1 MMLVS
6 VLEMIVPIAIAF
18 SLGVMMRKLK
28 LMDDNGCATIKTL
41 VSRVLLPVIL
51 LNAFL
56 FADYSKDSMAVIIVF
71 FIAMIAVLGIGFL
84 MRRFIPERA
93 KYFPFV
99 FATIEGGTIGYP
111 LLAMLYGTRGTS
123 DMAIID
129 VAHTVFLFLIAI
141 PIMQAADGNEPD
153 FKKLLKNA
161 VLSPTFL
168 AMVIGIALG
177 LIGLDTWM
185 TGTPVYGIYQA
196 VISFLTNPAGML
208 IIVTLGFGISIS
220 PEMLR
225 PVLFTSLT
233 RLATMAVFCALSS
246 FVIFRFIPYSKET
259 FVALMIAF
267 SLPASYAIP
276 MFGKFEGHKEYVATT
291 ISFSTVLTLIVF
303 VGLTIFAKM

>member
-18 SLGVMMRKLK
+18 ALGVMMRKLK
-28 LMDDNGCATIKTL
+28 LMDDNGCATIKSM
-41 VSRVLLPVIL
+41 VSKVLLPVIL

-56 FADYSKDSMAVIIVF
+56 FAAYSKDSMAIIIVF

-129 VAHTVFLFLIAI
+129 VAHTIFLFLIAI
-141 PIMQAADGNEPD
+141 PLMQAADGNDPD
-153 FKKLLKNA
+153 FKKLMKNA

-177 LIGLDTWM
+177 LIGVDSWLM
-185 TGTPVYGIYQA
+185 SSPVYGIYQA
-196 VISFLTNPAGML
+196 VINFLTNPAGML

-220 PEMLR
+220 PELMR
-225 PVLFTSLT
+225 PVLFTAFT
-233 RLATMAVFCALSS
+233 RLATMAVFCAISS

-259 FVALMIAF
+259 LVALMIAF

-276 MFGKFEGHKEYVATT
+276 IFGKFEGHKEYVSTT

-303 VGLTIFAKM
+303 IGMTIFAKM

>member
-18 SLGVMMRKLK
+18 ALGVMMRKLK
-28 LMDDNGCATIKTL
+28 LMDDNGCATIKSM
-41 VSRVLLPVIL
+41 VSKVLLPVIL

-56 FADYSKDSMAVIIVF
+56 FAAYSKDSMAIIIVF

-129 VAHTVFLFLIAI
+129 VAHTIFLFLIAI
-141 PIMQAADGNEPD
+141 PLMQAADGNDPD
-153 FKKLLKNA
+153 FKKLMKNA

-177 LIGLDTWM
+177 LIGVDSWLM
-185 TGTPVYGIYQA
+185 SSPVYGIYQA
-196 VISFLTNPAGML
+196 VINFLTNPAGML

-220 PEMLR
+220 PELMR
-225 PVLFTSLT
+225 PVLFTAFT
-233 RLATMAVFCALSS
+233 RLVTMAVFCAISS

-259 FVALMIAF
+259 LVALMIAF

-276 MFGKFEGHKEYVATT
+276 IFGKFEGHKEYVSTT

-303 VGLTIFAKM
+303 IGMTIFAKM

>member
-18 SLGVMMRKLK
+18 ALGVMMRKLK
-28 LMDDNGCATIKTL
+28 LMDDNGCATIKSM
-41 VSRVLLPVIL
+41 VSKVLLPVIL

-56 FADYSKDSMAVIIVF
+56 FAAYSKDSMAIIIVF

-129 VAHTVFLFLIAI
+129 VAHTIFLFLIAI
-141 PIMQAADGNEPD
+141 PLMQAADGNDPD
-153 FKKLLKNA
+153 FKKLMKNA

-177 LIGLDTWM
+177 LIGVDSWLM
-185 TGTPVYGIYQA
+185 SSPVYGIYQA
-196 VISFLTNPAGML
+196 VINFLTNPAGML

-220 PEMLR
+220 PELMR
-225 PVLFTSLT
+225 PVLFTAFT
-233 RLATMAVFCALSS
+233 RLVTMALFCAISC

-259 FVALMIAF
+259 LVALMIAF

-276 MFGKFEGHKEYVATT
+276 IFGKFEGHKEYVSTT

-303 VGLTIFAKM
+303 IGMTIFAKM

>member
-1 MMLVS
+1 MLIS

-28 LMDDNGCATIKTL
+28 LMDDNGCATIKSM
-41 VSRVLLPVIL
+41 VSKVLLPVIL
-51 LNAFL
+51 FNAFL
-56 FADYSKDSMAVIIVF
+56 FAAYSKDSMAIIIVF

-84 MRRFIPERA
+84 MRRFIPDRA

-141 PIMQAADGNEPD
+141 PLMQAADGNEPD
-153 FKKLLKNA
+153 FKKLMKNA

-177 LIGLDTWM
+177 LIGVDSWL
-185 TGTPVYGIYQA
+185 TGSSVYGIYQS

-220 PEMLR
+220 PELMR
-225 PVLFTSLT
+225 PVLFTAFT
-233 RLATMAVFCALSS
+233 RLATMAVFCAISS

-276 MFGKFEGHKEYVATT
+276 IFGKFEGHKEYVSTT

-303 VGLTIFAKM
+303 IGLTIFAKM

>member
-1 MMLVS
+1 MLIS

-28 LMDDNGCATIKTL
+28 LMDDNGCATIKSM
-41 VSRVLLPVIL
+41 VSKVLLPVIL
-51 LNAFL
+51 FNAFL
-56 FADYSKDSMAVIIVF
+56 FAAYSKDSMAIIIVF

-141 PIMQAADGNEPD
+141 PLMQAADGNEPD
-153 FKKLLKNA
+153 FKKLMKNA

-177 LIGLDTWM
+177 LIGVDSWL
-185 TGTPVYGIYQA
+185 TGSSVYGIYQS

-220 PEMLR
+220 PELMR
-225 PVLFTSLT
+225 PVLFTAFT
-233 RLATMAVFCALSS
+233 RLATMAVFCAISS

-276 MFGKFEGHKEYVATT
+276 IFGKFEGHKEYVSTT

-303 VGLTIFAKM
+303 IGLTIFAKM

>member
-1 MMLVS
+1 MLIPVI
-6 VLEMIVPIAIAF
+6 EMILPIAITF
-18 SLGVMMRKLK
+18 GLGVMMRKLK
-28 LMDDNGCATIKTL
+28 LMNDNGCAAIKTL
-41 VSRVLLPVIL
+41 VSTVLLPVIL
-51 LNAFL
+51 FNAFL
-56 FADYSKDSMAVIIVF
+56 FADYSRESLAIIIVF

-93 KYFPFV
+93 KFFPFV

-141 PIMQAADGNEPD
+141 PLLQMTDGENPEI
-153 FKKLLKNA
+153 KKILKNA

-168 AMVIGIALG
+168 AMVIGIACG
-177 LIGLDTWM
+177 LLGLDTWLM
-185 TGTPVYGIYQA
+185 GRSGYSIYQS

-208 IIVTLGFGISIS
+208 ILITLGYNIAI
-220 PEMLR
+220 EKDLVR
-225 PVLFTSLT
+225 PVLFTAFT
-233 RLATMAVFCALSS
+233 RLLTMGIMCTLSILI
-246 FVIFRFIPYSKET
+246 IFRFMTYSKET
-259 FVALMIAF
+259 LVALILAF

-276 MFGKFEGHKEYVATT
+276 LFAKFEGHKEYVSTT

-303 VGLTIFAKM
+303 VALSVYVKM

>member
-1 MMLVS
+1 MLAS

-41 VSRVLLPVIL
+41 VSKVLLPVIL

-56 FADYSKDSMAVIIVF
+56 FADYSKESMAIIIVF

-153 FKKLLKNA
+153 FKKLMKNA

-185 TGTPVYGIYQA
+185 TGTAVYGIYQA

-220 PEMLR
+220 PELLR

-303 VGLTIFAKM
+303 IGLTIFAKM

>member
-1 MMLVS
+1 MMLIS

-28 LMDDNGCATIKTL
+28 LMDDNGCATIKSM
-41 VSRVLLPVIL
+41 VSKVLLPVIL
-51 LNAFL
+51 FNAFL
-56 FADYSKDSMAVIIVF
+56 FAAYSKDSMAIIIVF

-141 PIMQAADGNEPD
+141 PLMQAADGNEPD
-153 FKKLLKNA
+153 FKKLMKNA

-177 LIGLDTWM
+177 LIGVDSWL
-185 TGTPVYGIYQA
+185 TGSSVYGIYQS

-220 PEMLR
+220 PELMR
-225 PVLFTSLT
+225 PVLFTAFT
-233 RLATMAVFCALSS
+233 RLATMAVFCAISS

-276 MFGKFEGHKEYVATT
+276 IFGKFEGHKEYVSTT

-303 VGLTIFAKM
+303 IGLTIFAKM

>member
-1 MMLVS
+1 MLVS

-28 LMDDNGCATIKTL
+28 LMDDHGCATIKTL
-41 VSRVLLPVIL
+41 VSKVLLPVIL

-56 FADYSKDSMAVIIVF
+56 FADYSKDSMAIIIVF

-99 FATIEGGTIGYP
+99 FVTIEGGTIGYP

-220 PEMLR
+220 PELMR

-303 VGLTIFAKM
+303 IGLTIFALRA